1 MSTDDQDTKC
11 RRNIAENLN
20 RLSRAHERYR
30 RQTDGR
36 ATANSEFTF
45 AKSWGR
51 PICEFCVNCSY
62 IQFTFQAYVFFL
74 SMKIAHSIYVPCV
87 RCSML
92 RAAAL
97 LLLLAAYFTERCWL
111 MLRDALD
118 GLCPSISW
126 TDENFPLNVF
136 HERLA
141 VNVLHSAENDSLMTA
156 SKRVFSLIKLT
167 RNTFAM

>member
-1 MSTDDQDTKC
+1 
-11 RRNIAENLN
+11 
-20 RLSRAHERYR
+20 
-30 RQTDGR
+30 
-36 ATANSEFTF
+36 
-45 AKSWGR
+45 
-51 PICEFCVNCSY
+51 
-62 IQFTFQAYVFFL
+62 
-74 SMKIAHSIYVPCV
+74 
-87 RCSML
+87 
-92 RAAAL
+92 
-97 LLLLAAYFTERCWL
+97 